1 MKYDRSICRLH
12 IMEMKKVYVNKDKLR
27 ADSRYKLIVFVDVH
41 IVLSNIPPKLSLLLL
56 VVIDEKLVSCSFVR
70 DSSLV
75 IKNKKENHI
84 GVNESELLPFL

>member
-1 MKYDRSICRLH
+1 
-12 IMEMKKVYVNKDKLR
+12 MEMKKVYVNKDKLR